1 MRDGSGSG
9 GADAT
14 VPAGRGSAAGLGH
27 GEGERRD
34 GSGSNGD
41 GGAGGPG
48 EEGGGEGRDGSG
60 IGDWGPS
67 MTLCVALAT
76 HCDAGT
82 SSRAWPHAPSHSH
95 PYNAITPRKRTQM
108 NTRRGEVLSPWH
120 PMLCWL
126 RAMPCNIS
134 APQ

>member
-27 GEGERRD
+27 GEGEGRD

-60 IGDWGPS
+60 IRDWAPS
-67 MTLCVALAT
+67 IYDTVRLCVALAT
-76 HCDAGT
+76 GLVMRAAGT
-82 SSRAWPHAPSHSH
+82 SSRAWPPHAPSHSH
-95 PYNAITPRKRTQM
+95 PYNAQ
-108 NTRRGEVLSPWH
+108 
-120 PMLCWL
+120 
-126 RAMPCNIS
+126 CNHAS
-134 APQ
+134 RHANVHK

>member
-60 IGDWGPS
+60 IRDWAPS
-67 MTLCVALAT
+67 IYDTVRLCVALAT
-76 HCDAGT
+76 TCDLVM
-82 SSRAWPHAPSHSH
+82 RAPLPEHGPPMPQATHTPTMH
-95 PYNAITPRKRTQM
+95 NAITHHATQTYT
-108 NTRRGEVLSPWH
+108 NEN
-120 PMLCWL
+120 
-126 RAMPCNIS
+126 A
-134 APQ
+134 